1 MISEEQE
8 ISEIRKKIDDLD
20 KDLINILNERAKLS
34 YEIRTLKNRANLPIL
49 DEQRENEILT
59 KITLLNEGPLD
70 EDSVRDI
77 YSKILVRMKN
87 FE

>member
-8 ISEIRKKIDDLD
+8 INEIRKKIDNLD
-20 KDLINILNERAKLS
+20 KELINNLNERAKLS
-34 YEIRTLKNRANLPIL
+34 YEIRKLKNKANLPIF

-59 KITLLNEGPLD
+59 KITLINEGPLD
-70 EDSVRDI
+70 EDSVKDI
-77 YSKILVRMKN
+77 YSKILIRMKN

>member
-8 ISEIRKKIDDLD
+8 INEMRKKIDSLD
-20 KDLINILNERAKLS
+20 EELINALNERAKLS
-34 YEIRTLKNRANLPIL
+34 YEIRKLKTQANLPIF

-59 KITLLNEGPLD
+59 KITLLNNGPLD
-70 EDSVRDI
+70 EDSIKDI

>member
-8 ISEIRKKIDDLD
+8 IIEIRKKIDNLD
-20 KDLINILNERAKLS
+20 EKLISNLNDRAKLS
-34 YEIRTLKNRANLPIL
+34 YEIRKLKNKANLPIL

-59 KITLLNEGPLD
+59 KITLFNEGPLD
-70 EDSVRDI
+70 EESIKDI
-77 YSKILVRMKN
+77 YTKILVRMKN